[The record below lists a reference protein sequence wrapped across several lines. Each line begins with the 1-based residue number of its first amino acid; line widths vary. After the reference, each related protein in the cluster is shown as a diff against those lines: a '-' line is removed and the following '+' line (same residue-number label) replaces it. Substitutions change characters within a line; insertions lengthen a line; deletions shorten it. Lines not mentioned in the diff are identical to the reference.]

1 MEVRIRQLRPEDVEV
16 RVQSSKNG
24 KTRLLLYITSRSV
37 VTLLD
42 EAVGCTNW
50 CSDIVEVNGLS
61 VVKIGI
67 WDSEKNMFVYRA
79 DVGSESNIEKEKG
92 LISDGYKRCL
102 ARWGL
107 IDLYTTPE
115 IVVPEVQYE
124 KYRVTRLEYKEG
136 SRALSEL
143 TIVDSKNTIV
153 FNWSYEGGTTVSA
166 SSGTQPRKEKPKSD
180 WRIETV
186 EELHTFCNARV
197 KEVGGELRKPIIEFA
212 KNFGDKTEKMLPLNN
227 AMAVWL
233 SWLGKENNPIIRGSI
248 DVLRDIW
255 KK

>member
-67 WDSEKNMFVYRA
+67 WDHEKNMFVYRA

-143 TIVDSKNTIV
+143 TIVDSHNTVV
-153 FNWSYEGGTTVSA
+153 FNWTLESGTTTKVFKMNNNTNPEPKPTTSTGITTEDELKA
-166 SSGTQPRKEKPKSD
+166 FFKEIKNRAGSE
-180 WRIETV
+180 WETV
-186 EELHTFCNARV
+186 
-197 KEVGGELRKPIIEFA
+197 KPSITAFL
-212 KNFGDKTEKMLPLNN
+212 NYYREKLPILKPES
-227 AMAVWL
+227 A
-233 SWLGKENNPIIRGSI
+233 
-248 DVLRDIW
+248 W
-255 KK
+255 KKWVSGENVITTKEACLKTTR

>member
-1 MEVRIRQLRPEDVEV
+1 MDLKIRRLRPEDVEV

-50 CSDIVEVNGLS
+50 CSDIVEVNGMS

-102 ARWGL
+102 ARFGL

-115 IVVPEVQYE
+115 IIVPEVQYE
-124 KYRVTRLEYKEG
+124 KYHVTNLEYKG
-136 SRALSEL
+136 DSRTISAL
-143 TIVDSKNTIV
+143 TIADSKGATV
-153 FNWSYEGGTTVSA
+153 FNWTLEGGTTTKVFKMVNKTADSKDEEPKA
-166 SSGTQPRKEKPKSD
+166 TGITTEDELRNFFKEIKSRAGSE
-180 WRIETV
+180 WETV
-186 EELHTFCNARV
+186 
-197 KEVGGELRKPIIEFA
+197 KPSITAFL
-212 KNFGDKTEKMLPLNN
+212 NYYREKLPILKPES
-227 AMAVWL
+227 A
-233 SWLGKENNPIIRGSI
+233 
-248 DVLRDIW
+248 W
-255 KK
+255 KKWVSGENVITTKEACLKTTK